1 MFESVAAKDLLGV
14 IALHDFDAP
23 KDYEDYGADRIDAIT
38 ALDRVICG
46 AQVAQV
52 EQIAAFDH
60 ERAQMMNAVATT
72 DHSLSVIGEIGMA
85 RNISPSIAGRQ
96 YGFAVGL
103 ARMPQSTEVFRSG
116 RISERTARAV
126 VRETIG
132 LTVEQITAL
141 DECLAPRLPGLT
153 TFKASAAARHLT
165 IEIDAKAAYERTKAN
180 RSDRFVSVF
189 PEGDGVAILQVRGPA
204 EQIVAAF
211 DALNAHARAECAAG
225 DGRTLG
231 QLMSDTLV
239 ERVTGLAHA
248 TDVSVEIGLVMSTEG
263 LLRTEQVPAMLAGF
277 GPVPPELAHDL
288 CAAGEQTW
296 LRRLFTDPVDGSLV
310 ARDPRR
316 RRFDG
321 PLAKLI
327 TSRDRTCRQPGCDCR
342 IRDLDHV
349 LAHHRGGQ
357 TRADNGQGL
366 CRRSH
371 TLKHLPGWSV
381 TTNANNP
388 GDMIWRTPTGHRYSS
403 TEPPMFGYQ
412 ARKHGKLRQ

>member
-1 MFESVAAKDLLGV
+1 MPCTGGIF
-14 IALHDFDAP
+14 
-23 KDYEDYGADRIDAIT
+23 
-38 ALDRVICG
+38 G

-52 EQIAAFDH
+52 EQIAAFDR
-60 ERAQMMNAVATT
+60 ERAKIMNAVAPT

-85 RNISPSIAGRQ
+85 RNISASAAGTQ
-96 YGFAVGL
+96 YGFAIGL
-103 ARMPQSTEVFRSG
+103 ARMPRSTEVFRSG
-116 RISERTARAV
+116 RISERSARAV
-126 VRETIG
+126 VHETSG
-132 LTVEQITAL
+132 LTIEQIKAM
-141 DECLAPRLPGLT
+141 DRRLAPLLPGLT
-153 TFKASAAARHLT
+153 PMKARAAARQIT
-165 IEIDAKAAYERTKAN
+165 IEIDASAAYERTKAN
-180 RSDRFVSVF
+180 RLDRFVSIF

-211 DALNAHARAECAAG
+211 NVLDAYARSERAVG
-225 DGRTLG
+225 DDHTVG

-239 ERVTGLAHA
+239 ERVTGLTRA
-248 TDVSVEIGLVMSTEG
+248 TDVSVEIGLAMSSDS
-263 LLRTEQVPAMLAGF
+263 LLSADQVPAMLAGF
-277 GPVPPELAHDL
+277 GPVPPELARDL

-296 LRRLFTDPVDGSLV
+296 LRRLFTDPIDHSLV

-349 LAHHRGGQ
+349 LAHHRGGE

-381 TTNANNP
+381 TTDASTS
-388 GDMIWRTPTGHRYSS
+388 GDIIWQTPTGHRYRSAG
-403 TEPPMFGYQ
+403 PPIFGYKPQ
-412 ARKHGKLRQ
+412 KHGKLRQ

>member
-1 MFESVAAKDLLGV
+1 MFESVAVEDLLGV
-14 IALHDFDAP
+14 IAAHDFDAP
-23 KDYEDYGADRIDAIT
+23 KDYEDYGAERIDAIT

-141 DECLAPRLPGLT
+141 DERLAPRLPGLT

-204 EQIVAAF
+204 EQIVACLLYTS
-211 DALNAHARAECAAG
+211 DAADDLTRVDP
-225 DGRTLG
+225 DGRC
-231 QLMSDTLV
+231 
-239 ERVTGLAHA
+239 
-248 TDVSVEIGLVMSTEG
+248 
-263 LLRTEQVPAMLAGF
+263 LL
-277 GPVPPELAHDL
+277 
-288 CAAGEQTW
+288 
-296 LRRLFTDPVDGSLV
+296 
-310 ARDPRR
+310 
-316 RRFDG
+316 
-321 PLAKLI
+321 
-327 TSRDRTCRQPGCDCR
+327 
-342 IRDLDHV
+342 
-349 LAHHRGGQ
+349 
-357 TRADNGQGL
+357 
-366 CRRSH
+366 
-371 TLKHLPGWSV
+371 
-381 TTNANNP
+381 
-388 GDMIWRTPTGHRYSS
+388 
-403 TEPPMFGYQ
+403 
-412 ARKHGKLRQ
+412 

>member
-14 IALHDFDAP
+14 IALHDFEAP
-23 KDYEDYGADRIDAIT
+23 KDYEDYGAERVDAIT

-46 AQVAQV
+46 AQAAQV

-60 ERAQMMNAVATT
+60 ERAQLMNAVATT

-85 RNISPSIAGRQ
+85 RNISASAAGTQ
-96 YGFAVGL
+96 YGFAIGL
-103 ARMPQSTEVFRSG
+103 ARMPKSTEVFRSG
-116 RISERTARAV
+116 RISERSARAV
-126 VRETIG
+126 VHETTG
-132 LTVEQITAL
+132 LTSEQTAEL
-141 DECLAPRLPGLT
+141 DRRLAPLLPGLT
-153 TFKASAAARHLT
+153 PTKASAAARHLT

-248 TDVSVEIGLVMSTEG
+248 TDVSVEIGLVMSTDS
-263 LLRTEQVPAMLAGF
+263 LLRTDQVPAMLAGF

-296 LRRLFTDPVDGSLV
+296 LRRLFTDPIDGSLV

-327 TSRDRTCRQPGCDCR
+327 TSRDRTCRQPGCDSR
-342 IRDLDHV
+342 IRDLDHL

-381 TTNANNP
+381 TTDANNP
-388 GDMIWRTPTGHRYSS
+388 DDIIWQTPTGHRYRSAR
-403 TEPPMFGYQ
+403 PPVFGYQ
-412 ARKHGKLRQ
+412 PREHGRLRQ